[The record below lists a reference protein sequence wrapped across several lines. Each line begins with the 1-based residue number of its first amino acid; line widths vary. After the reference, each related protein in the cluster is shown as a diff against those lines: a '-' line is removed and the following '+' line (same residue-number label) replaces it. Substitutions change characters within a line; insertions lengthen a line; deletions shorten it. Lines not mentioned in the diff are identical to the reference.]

1 MNPMINKVALW
12 LVIIGGLNW
21 LIAGIGSV
29 ANQPSIENGIVA
41 TALGTVAGG
50 LIAAIV
56 YILVGLGALVVLLN
70 QFKSSQ

>member
-1 MNPMINKVALW
+1 MIDKIALW

-21 LIAGIGSV
+21 LIAGIGEV
-29 ANQPSIENGIVA
+29 ANVSSIQNGIVA

-56 YILVGLGALVVLLN
+56 YILIGLGALVVLLN